1 MCWVICHLFFWNH
14 SCLSMVS
21 HNNFYGVPHK
31 YRTFLLFDDLFPFF
45 FLFIL
50 DKIGF
55 FTAILQSKFSSH
67 KFLVV
72 SKKLCRFFMLK
83 LVIQIYSLSLLYQ
96 HQLLFASVKDLTLQL
111 HFSSSVQRNDNI
123 DLKIHLWRLNEI
135 MRV

>member
-31 YRTFLLFDDLFPFF
+31 YRIFCYLMIFFLF
-45 FLFIL
+45 FLFIS

-55 FTAILQSKFSSH
+55 FTAILQSKLSSH

-72 SKKLCRFFMLK
+72 SKKLCHFFMLK
-83 LVIQIYSLSLLYQ
+83 LIIQIYSLSLLYQ